1 MKKKVLRQRRA
12 GTMRFRNSRL
22 RTKITALL
30 LSLVALWAFAAWVT
44 LREGE
49 NLLWVSVLNSGV
61 AEPVDALQPELQQ
74 ERRLSLMRMADP
86 RPEQRSALQAQRAR
100 TDRAVARFERLARSG
115 NVKFAQS
122 AALKRAIDA
131 GITQFDRLE
140 ASRAA
145 IDSGLI
151 DRATAASIYTGA
163 INAIFDVDDSLAT
176 LDDKEFARDVRTFVE
191 LNRARELLSQ
201 EDATLSGMLAFKHF
215 TGTDYV
221 ELMQLIGARRY
232 AFAKVLDELGSVDR
246 VSYELAANG
255 EQVRAF
261 NAVEGLLIAKAKA
274 GRRLPINAGQWRA
287 AIDPALAQLS
297 KAVFG
302 GGDRLVKRAQPIAAG
317 VIVRLALAGGLG
329 LLAVITSIVVSITTT
344 RALLRQLEKLRNS
357 ARELADRR
365 LPGIVE
371 RLGHGETVD
380 VATEAPPLSFGNDE
394 IGQVGR
400 AFNSVQETAIRTAV
414 EQAELRRGF
423 RDILLSLARRSQAL
437 VHRQLTLL
445 DEMERRNDDPKDLEE
460 LFRVDHLATR
470 MRRNA
475 ENLIV
480 LSGSTPARGWRRP
493 VPMIDV
499 VRSAVAEV
507 EDYTRVAVASTI
519 GDVSLA
525 GRSVG
530 DIVHLLAEL
539 IENALAFSPPYT
551 QVEISGR
558 RVAKGYVI
566 EIEDH
571 GLGMTDE
578 LLESLNDRISNPPE
592 FNLSSSVHLGLYV
605 VGRLAERYDVGV
617 SLKHSSYGGTTAVVL
632 IPRELI
638 SETSPDDVA
647 PAKSVRA
654 EAESRPVAVGASATA
669 VTAGALA
676 SVASPAPSP
685 DEFHD
690 ADDESST
697 THGDDLQDQT
707 PDGYPRRRRK
717 SPVRRPTG
725 RTVAPVT
732 ALAPPPRDSQ
742 TVPDEED
749 GEPTP
754 STEESHTPSGLPIR
768 VPQAS
773 IAAPLRTDGPP
784 AAAQDKDRPAG
795 DDRSPE
801 NVRRS
806 ISGLQ
811 AATRRGRA
819 DAAKSQKGSGPRTA
833 PTADEEA

>member
-1 MKKKVLRQRRA
+1 
-12 GTMRFRNSRL
+12 MRFRNSRL

-44 LREGE
+44 LREGV
-49 NLLWVSVLNSGV
+49 NLLWVSVVNTGV

-74 ERRLSLMRMADP
+74 ERRLTLIRIADP
-86 RPEQRSALQAQRAR
+86 RPQQRSALQAQRVR
-100 TDRAVARFERLARSG
+100 TDRALAEFERLARGG

-122 AALKRAIDA
+122 PALKRAIDA
-131 GITQFDRLE
+131 GVTQFDRLG
-140 ASRAA
+140 ANRAA
-145 IDSGLI
+145 IDAGLI
-151 DRATAASIYTGA
+151 DRTTAAAAYTSA
-163 INAIFDVDDSLAT
+163 IDAIFEIDDSLAT
-176 LDDKEFARDVRTFVE
+176 LDDKEFAKDVRTLVE
-191 LNRARELLSQ
+191 LNRARELVSQ
-201 EDATLSGMLAFKHF
+201 EDAALSGMLAARRFSSA
-215 TGTDYV
+215 DYV
-221 ELMQLIGARRY
+221 TLMQLIGARRY
-232 AFAKVLDELGSVDR
+232 AFTKVLEELGSVDR
-246 VSYELAANG
+246 TSYELAANG

-261 NAVEGLLIAKAKA
+261 NAVEGLLLTKAKA
-274 GRRLPINAGQWRA
+274 GRRLPVNATQWRA
-287 AIDPALAQLS
+287 TADPALAQLS

-302 GGDRLVKRAQPIAAG
+302 GGSRLVDRAQPIAIG
-317 VIVRLALAGGLG
+317 VVVRLALAGGLG
-329 LLAVITSIVVSITTT
+329 LLAVIASIVVSITTT
-344 RALLRQLEKLRNS
+344 RALLRQLEKLRNA
-357 ARELADRR
+357 ARELADKR
-365 LPGIVE
+365 LPSVVE

-380 VATEAPPLSFGNDE
+380 VAAEAPPLAFGSDE
-394 IGQVGR
+394 IGQVGH

-445 DEMERRNDDPKDLEE
+445 DEMERRNDDPKDLQE

-480 LSGSTPARGWRRP
+480 LSGATPARGWRRP

-507 EDYTRVAVASTI
+507 EDYTRVTVASTI

-551 QVEISGR
+551 QVEVSGR
-558 RVAKGYVI
+558 QVAKGYVI
-566 EIEDH
+566 EVEDH

-578 LLESLNDRISNPPE
+578 LLASLNVRISDPPE

-605 VGRLAERYDVGV
+605 VGRLAERYDVRV

-638 SETSPDDVA
+638 SKTSPDDMTPKKGVPVVTERR
-647 PAKSVRA
+647 PAA
-654 EAESRPVAVGASATA
+654 LAATATATA
-669 VTAGALA
+669 VATAP
-676 SVASPAPSP
+676 SPAPSP
-685 DEFHD
+685 DEPHD
-690 ADDESST
+690 ADDEIST
-697 THGDDLQDQT
+697 TPGDDLQERT
-707 PDGYPRRRRK
+707 PEGFPRRRRK
-717 SPVRRPTG
+717 SPIRRPPADPAG
-725 RTVAPVT
+725 RRMAPVT
-732 ALAPPPRDSQ
+732 ALAPPPRDSPG
-742 TVPDEED
+742 TVQ
-749 GEPTP
+749 
-754 STEESHTPSGLPIR
+754 EESDEPPAAGEASRTPSGLPIR

-773 IAAPLRTDGPP
+773 IADPLRTDGPP
-784 AAAQDKDRPAG
+784 AAAKDDDRPVD

-801 NVRRS
+801 AVRRS

-819 DAAKSQKGSGPRTA
+819 DAARSPRDSGTETA
-833 PTADEEA
+833 STADEEA